1 MHIIYLLFN
10 NSKISIYK
18 YKYMYMHTILAIST
32 GKSSLTGRAPICGF
46 GWFGSSPKF
55 YPLYKIYSYKGVYII
70 IIGLELEFT
79 F

>member
-1 MHIIYLLFN
+1 
-10 NSKISIYK
+10 
-18 YKYMYMHTILAIST
+18 MYIHTILAIST

-70 IIGLELEFT
+70 IIGLELEFNSNSNKIIIINNRLLNRSNK
-79 F
+79 